1 MVVAMSAKYAAASKN
16 PARAVLGRTLNLRPR
31 ILVADDEPSILGL
44 AATALRHSGYQVDM
58 AEDGALAWDALQAN
72 NYDLL
77 ITDHNMPKMTG
88 LTLLKRIQAA
98 RLDVPAILMSGNPP
112 RTELR
117 QNPALLLAA
126 ILLKPFSMDELSATV
141 NQVLFAINGDAEE
154 GTASPNWQSQPPNGD
169 LRQF

>member
-1 MVVAMSAKYAAASKN
+1 M
-16 PARAVLGRTLNLRPR
+16 GRILNLRPR

-44 AATALRHSGYQVDM
+44 AATVLRRAGYQVDM

-72 NYDLL
+72 CYDLL
-77 ITDHNMPKMTG
+77 ITDHNMPKVTG

-98 RLDVPAILMSGNPP
+98 QLDVPAILMSGNPP

-117 QNPALLLAA
+117 QNPELLIAA

-141 NQVLFAINGDAEE
+141 NQVLFATIGDTEDIAHP
-154 GTASPNWQSQPPNGD
+154 PNWQSRPATGD
-169 LRQF
+169 LRRF